1 MNHPTTL
8 AQAQERLH
16 ELGVPRMS
24 VAEEFEGAWT
34 EAEKAFADLEAELD
48 AQPQLTG
55 IYSRWAQD
63 QNPVAE
69 SVPENS
75 AFPVGEIPQVSVI
88 CIKPNARI
96 KCSAPDDSKYR
107 QEYSFSIG
115 GAEAKRDCWHWW
127 RDPMDGII
135 RILGGNAKTKK
146 ATIYKVISKENV
158 LSFKRD
164 EDQSKAMVL
173 YNKYGRK

>member
-1 MNHPTTL
+1 MDHLANAASL

-24 VAEEFEGAWT
+24 ATDKVDEEWT

-48 AQPQLTG
+48 AQPLGG
-55 IYSRWAQD
+55 IFSRWTQD
-63 QNPVAE
+63 PNPVAGII
-69 SVPENS
+69 SRQDK
-75 AFPVGEIPQVSVI
+75 EIPPVSVT

-96 KCSAPDDSKYR
+96 KCNAPDDSKYR

-115 GAEAKRDCWHWW
+115 EAEAKRDCWHWW
-127 RDPMDGII
+127 RDPNDGNI
-135 RILGGNAKTKK
+135 RILGGRKGSKVP
-146 ATIYKVISKENV
+146 TIYKVILKRCCR
-158 LSFKRD
+158 LSFEQD
-164 EDQSKAMVL
+164 EDQSKAMEL